1 MALTLPIGSMVDFKT
16 GTIDAY
22 KNAIK
27 TDKTIYLV
35 NDNNKFYLYSGANE
49 IYSKIDIATDVSQ
62 GNQLPVTSDTVYN
75 YTLSAFEVI
84 NGTTKGITDADMIP
98 GRFYYYNDGT
108 LKFKYNFDAPLKLGI
123 KSVTDLPIAGQGE
136 TEQIYCLTT
145 KNTSG
150 AGTTLGLYYYPSAS
164 SSAVK
169 IATGDGFLLTSPANG
184 QTIEK
189 DLTLSSGDLTL
200 TTGDLTL
207 SSGNLTL
214 TAGKVLTVDTIQKA
228 STGTNDKITLNGN
241 SAVNGTLSVSSS
253 LTASDITATN
263 ITANTLLKT
272 INLTVDGIINNGT
285 IFSTVKAVEGGAAAQ
300 IKLEAATEFYFG
312 TVYYLKPGSINLP
325 GGTITGDLTLS
336 SSDLTLSSGD
346 LTLSS
351 GTITG
356 TNINITDGF
365 ISEVNNGKKWVRMK
379 AGLAFNPKYTYYINT
394 IGEGHLNS
402 LSTSGEISA
411 GSTLISSGKATLN
424 SLEVTTSTLLKSSLN
439 VDGEATLSNKIT
451 TNYFNCTLDSNNAAD
466 KMTMIKPLYF
476 GTNYYIDTAGVAK
489 LTSFEVGS
497 GIISGSLKVLGNLAL
512 TKIDSAYEFIGK
524 TISAVAEGA
533 AGNQSG
539 STVTGVTARLTY
551 AGQQVLTK
559 ADLTATNGLIKSITD
574 GISTTV
580 STLNTTVTNNKTAT
594 DAMIVIANA
603 GTNGAAPAAVTA
615 NTKIWIDTA
624 EGNGVIK
631 IKTTGGTW
639 VPVSSVWT

>member
-35 NDNNKFYLYSGANE
+35 NDNNKFYLYSGANA

-150 AGTTLGLYYYPSAS
+150 ASTTSGLYYYPSAS

-272 INLTVDGIINNGT
+272 MDLTVDGVINNGT

-300 IKLEAATEFYFG
+300 IKLGTATEFYFG
-312 TVYYLKPGSINLP
+312 AAYYLKPGSMNLP
-325 GGTITGDLTLS
+325 GGTIAG
-336 SSDLTLSSGD
+336 DLTLSSGD
-346 LTLSS
+346 LTLSSGNLTLSS

-356 TNINITDGF
+356 TNINITNGF
-365 ISEVNNGKKWVRMK
+365 ISEVNNGNKWVTMK
-379 AGLAFNPKYTYYINT
+379 ASLAFNSDRTYYINT
-394 IGEGHLNS
+394 SGVGYLSS
-402 LSTSGEISA
+402 LSTNGAISA
-411 GSTLISSGKATLN
+411 GSTLSSKGKATLN
-424 SLEVTTSTLLKSSLN
+424 SLEVTTTTLLKSSLN
-439 VDGEATLSNKIT
+439 VNGEATLSNKIT
-451 TNYFNCTLDSNNAAD
+451 TNYFNCTLDGNKAAD

-476 GTNYYIDTAGVAK
+476 GTKCYIDTNGMAS
-489 LTSFEVGS
+489 LTRFDVGS
-497 GIISGSLKVLGNLAL
+497 GNITSELIILGNLAL
-512 TKIDSAYEFIGK
+512 TKINNAYEFIGN
-524 TISAVAEGA
+524 TISAVKEGA
-533 AGNQSG
+533 AGSQSG
-539 STVTGVTARLTY
+539 STVTGVTARLIY

-574 GISTTV
+574 GISATV
-580 STLNTTVTNNKTAT
+580 SGNKTIS
-594 DAMIVIANA
+594 DEMIVIAA
-603 GTNGAAPAAVTA
+603 GADGVAPATVTA

-624 EGNGVIK
+624 EGNGLVK

>member
-35 NDNNKFYLYSGANE
+35 NDNNKFYLYSGANK
-49 IYSKIDIATDVSQ
+49 IYSKIDMATDISQ

-136 TEQIYCLTT
+136 TEQIYSLTT

-150 AGTTLGLYYYPSAS
+150 TSTTSGLYYYPSAS

-214 TAGKVLTVDTIQKA
+214 AAGKVLIVDTIQKA
-228 STGTNDKITLNGN
+228 STGANDKITLNGN
-241 SAVNGTLSVSSS
+241 SAVNGTLSVSGS
-253 LTASDITATN
+253 LAASDIAATN

-272 INLTVDGIINNGT
+272 MNLTVDGVINNGA
-285 IFSTVKAVEGGAAAQ
+285 IFSTALAVAGGAAAQ
-300 IKLEAATEFYFG
+300 IKLGTATEFYFG
-312 TVYYLKPGSINLP
+312 ATYYLKPGSVNLP
-325 GGTITGDLTLS
+325 GGTITGDLK
-336 SSDLTLSSGD
+336 LSSGN

-356 TNINITDGF
+356 TNINITNGF
-365 ISEVNNGKKWVRMK
+365 ISEVNNGNKWVTMK
-379 AGLAFNPKYTYYINT
+379 AGLAFNSDHTYYINT
-394 IGEGHLNS
+394 SGVGHLSS
-402 LSTSGEISA
+402 LSTNSAISA
-411 GSTLISSGKATLN
+411 GSTLSSSGKATLN
-424 SLEVTTSTLLKSSLN
+424 SLEVTNAAVLKSSLAVN
-439 VDGEATLSNKIT
+439 GATTLSNTIT

-476 GTNYYIDTAGVAK
+476 GTSYYINTAGIAK
-489 LTSFEVGS
+489 LASFE
-497 GIISGSLKVLGNLAL
+497 ISNGKILDNLEL
-512 TKIDSAYEFIGK
+512 TKINNAYEFIGK
-524 TISAVAEGA
+524 TISAITEGTAE
-533 AGNQSG
+533 NQSG
-539 STVTGVTARLTY
+539 SAVTGVTARLTY

-631 IKTTGGTW
+631 IKNGSGVWT
-639 VPVSSVWT
+639 PVSSVWT

>member
-1 MALTLPIGSMVDFKT
+1 
-16 GTIDAY
+16 
-22 KNAIK
+22 
-27 TDKTIYLV
+27 
-35 NDNNKFYLYSGANE
+35 
-49 IYSKIDIATDVSQ
+49 
-62 GNQLPVTSDTVYN
+62 
-75 YTLSAFEVI
+75 
-84 NGTTKGITDADMIP
+84 MIP

-207 SSGNLTL
+207 SSGNLIL

-228 STGTNDKITLNGN
+228 STGANDKITLNGN

-272 INLTVDGIINNGT
+272 MNLTVDGVINNGA
-285 IFSTVKAVEGGAAAQ
+285 IFSTVKAVAGGAAAQ
-300 IKLEAATEFYFG
+300 IKLGTTTEFYFG
-312 TVYYLKPGSINLP
+312 AAYYLKPGSVNLP
-325 GGTITGDLTLS
+325 GGTIAGDLTLS
-336 SSDLTLSSGD
+336 SGN

-356 TNINITDGF
+356 TNINITNGF
-365 ISEVNNGKKWVRMK
+365 ISEANNGNKWVTMK
-379 AGLAFNPKYTYYINT
+379 AGLAFNSDHTYYINT
-394 IGEGHLNS
+394 SGVGYLSS
-402 LSTSGEISA
+402 LSTNGAISA
-411 GSTLISSGKATLN
+411 GSTLSSSGKATLN
-424 SLEVTTSTLLKSSLN
+424 SLEVTNATVLKSSLTVN
-439 VDGEATLSNKIT
+439 GATTFSNTIT
-451 TNYFNCTLDSNNAAD
+451 TNYFNCTLDSNNTAD

-476 GTNYYIDTAGVAK
+476 GTSYYIDTAGAAK

-497 GIISGSLKVLGNLAL
+497 GNISGSLTIFGNLAL
-512 TKIDSAYEFIGK
+512 TKINSAYEFIGN

-533 AGNQSG
+533 AESQSG
-539 STVTGVTARLTY
+539 STVTGVTARLIY
-551 AGQQVLTK
+551 AGQ
-559 ADLTATNGLIKSITD
+559 
-574 GISTTV
+574 
-580 STLNTTVTNNKTAT
+580 
-594 DAMIVIANA
+594 
-603 GTNGAAPAAVTA
+603 
-615 NTKIWIDTA
+615 
-624 EGNGVIK
+624 
-631 IKTTGGTW
+631 
-639 VPVSSVWT
+639 